1 MLFDFLFG
9 KKRPPETPAAQ
20 APQQHTASEAGGNA
34 PGTHI
39 AYHPNLI
46 GQLQADHQ
54 KLLGIFGNIQAA
66 FSQGNLVG
74 TAKLLEEFRGTIQG
88 HLLTENV
95 KLYIYLEHALRQD
108 EESHHLVHDFR
119 HEMDGIGK
127 VVLAF
132 LGKYKEIANQP
143 GLAAAFGPELEQ
155 IGAALVARIKR
166 EEETLYPL
174 YLPAY

>member
-9 KKRPPETPAAQ
+9 KKRPPET
-20 APQQHTASEAGGNA
+20 EAGRVSPQPMAAAGGQA

-46 GQLQADHQ
+46 DQLKADHQ
-54 KLLGIFGNIQAA
+54 KLLGIFGNILTA
-66 FSQGNLVG
+66 FKAGDLAG
-74 TAKLLEEFRGTIQG
+74 TANLLEEFRGDIQG

-108 EESHHLVHDFR
+108 EESHSLVHGFR

-127 VVLAF
+127 AVLAF
-132 LGKYKEIANQP
+132 LGKYKNIASQP
-143 GLAAAFGPELEQ
+143 DLAASFGPELEQ
-155 IGAALVARIKR
+155 IGEALVARIKR

>member
-9 KKRPPETPAAQ
+9 KKSPPEAEVRRVS
-20 APQQHTASEAGGNA
+20 PQPMSAAGGQA

-39 AYHPNLI
+39 TYHPNLI
-46 GQLQADHQ
+46 DQLKTDHL
-54 KLLGIFGNIQAA
+54 KLLAIFGNILTA
-66 FSQGNLVG
+66 FKAGDLAG
-74 TAKLLEEFRGTIQG
+74 TAKLLEEFRGNIQG

-108 EESHHLVHDFR
+108 EESHRLVHSFR

-132 LGKYKEIANQP
+132 LSKYRNIASQSD
-143 GLAAAFGPELEQ
+143 LAASFGPELEQ
-155 IGAALVARIKR
+155 IGEALVARIKR

>member
-9 KKRPPETPAAQ
+9 KKRPPEAEAGRVSQLPMPAA
-20 APQQHTASEAGGNA
+20 GGQA

-46 GQLQADHQ
+46 DQLKTDHQ
-54 KLLGIFGNIQAA
+54 KLLATFGHVLTTFKAGDLA
-66 FSQGNLVG
+66 G
-74 TAKLLEEFRGTIQG
+74 TAKLLEEFRGDIQG

-108 EESHHLVHDFR
+108 EESHRLVHGFR

-132 LGKYKEIANQP
+132 LGKYRNIASQP
-143 GLAAAFGPELEQ
+143 DLVVSFGPELEQ
-155 IGAALVARIKR
+155 IGEALVARIKR
-166 EEETLYPL
+166 EEDTLYPL